1 MITIRIEPPPDLEA
15 KIQRLAMTPGA
26 LERAAKRAVGR
37 TLRGGK
43 KDAGTKVKQRYTINA
58 GEVIR
63 TIKLSQNGLRGS
75 MWSSDSKKITLKK
88 FRIRPRNRPRKM
100 PAGGV
105 YAQVVRGQGG
115 NLLHA
120 FVRDDSPKDGGG
132 GVWERVGRPRFPVR
146 HLRGPSPTGM
156 LGNKNVGPHIEKKMF
171 QRLQINLD
179 QAINAVIGGFA

>member
-63 TIKLSQNGLRGS
+63 TIKLKQSGLNGEMTSRGS
-75 MWSSDSKKITLKK
+75 KNPLPKFIT
-88 FRIRPRNRPRKM
+88 RPRKRPRKM

-105 YAQVVRGQGG
+105 FVQNVRGQGG

-120 FVRDDSPKDGGG
+120 FLQKSGNVY
-132 GVWERVGRPRFPVR
+132 ERTTTKRFPIR
-146 HLRGPSPTGM
+146 HLKGPSAPGM
-156 LGNKNVGPHIEKKMF
+156 LSSPPVREHILSHMF
-171 QRLQINLD
+171 KRLQINLD
-179 QAINAVIGGFA
+179 HEVSAVIGGF

>member
-15 KIQRLAMTPGA
+15 KIQRLSMTPGA

-63 TIKLSQNGLRGS
+63 TIKLKQSGLNGEMTSRGS
-75 MWSSDSKKITLKK
+75 RNPLKK
-88 FRIRPRNRPRKM
+88 FNLRPRKRPRKM

-105 YAQVVRGQGG
+105 FVQNVRGQGG

-120 FVRDDSPKDGGG
+120 FLQKSGNVY
-132 GVWERVGRPRFPVR
+132 ERVGRPRFPIR
-146 HLRGPSPTGM
+146 HLKGPSAPGM
-156 LGNKNVGPHIEKKMF
+156 LGNPHVGPHIENKMF

-179 QAINAVIGGFA
+179 HAVNAILGGFA